1 MKALQKKTAVEKRK
15 SSILQSKNLTLNV
28 DFTVKPG
35 LK

>member
-1 MKALQKKTAVEKRK
+1 MKALQKKTAVEKR
-15 SSILQSKNLTLNV
+15 ILQSKNLTLNV